1 MALVT
6 RCPNCATAF
15 RVTAQHLQAHGGDVR
30 CGHCAHVFNG
40 FTTLTTVQEPEADDS
55 SKTLGART
63 DVLPAPGLSNQ
74 TVPPPTLPHEITT
87 SDAASASISVVT
99 QEPAAEVSDTVS
111 ATLEHSPYDSVQP
124 RKSQRGWGFA
134 SLFLLLLLAG
144 QAAYFYRTEISILAP
159 GTRPYLEQYCE
170 LLRCTIPLP
179 QQAELLSIESSD
191 LQADPVLNSNV
202 VILTATVR
210 NYAPFPQAYPALE
223 LTLTDIQDQPLAS
236 RIFTPGEY
244 LGRDVNPAQTIAPA
258 HEIDIRLHLASSD
271 LNAAGYRLFLLYPY
285 SYSIS
290 NSITQ

>member
-30 CGHCAHVFNG
+30 CGQCAHVFNG

-55 SKTLGART
+55 SRVVGART
-63 DVLPAPGLSNQ
+63 DALPAPSSSDQ
-74 TVPPPTLPHEITT
+74 TVLPPIFPHEITT
-87 SDAASASISVVT
+87 NDVASVTLSAVT
-99 QEPAAEVSDTVS
+99 QEPAAEDSDTAS
-111 ATLEHSPYDSVQP
+111 AMLERDPYDSIQL
-124 RKSQRGWGFA
+124 RKSRLSWSFA

-144 QAAYFYRTEISILAP
+144 QAAYSYRAEISVLAP
-159 GTRPYLEQYCE
+159 DTRPYLEQYCE
-170 LLRCTIPLP
+170 LLHCAIPPL

-191 LQADPVLNSNV
+191 LQADPAQDAGV

-210 NYAPFPQAYPALE
+210 NYASFPQVYPALE

-244 LGRDVNPAQTIAPA
+244 LGRDVNPAQMIAPA

-271 LNAAGYRLFLLYPY
+271 LNAAGYRLFLLYP
-285 SYSIS
+285 
-290 NSITQ
+290 

>member
-30 CGHCAHVFNG
+30 CGHCTHVFNG
-40 FTTLTTVQEPEADDS
+40 FTTLITVQEPEADDS
-55 SKTLGART
+55 SNTLGART
-63 DVLPAPGLSNQ
+63 DALPAPGLSDQ
-74 TVPPPTLPHEITT
+74 TVLPSILPHEITT
-87 SDAASASISVVT
+87 SDVASTTISAVT
-99 QEPAAEVSDTVS
+99 QEPAAEVSDTAS
-111 ATLEHSPYDSVQP
+111 AMLEHYPYDSIQP
-124 RKSQRGWGFA
+124 RWGFA

-144 QAAYFYRTEISILAP
+144 QVAYSYRTEISVLAP
-159 GTRPYLEQYCE
+159 STRPYLEQYCE

-191 LQADPVLNSNV
+191 LQTDPAQNSGV

-244 LGRDVNPAQTIAPA
+244 LGGDVNPVQTIAPA
-258 HEIDIRLHLASSD
+258 REVDIRLHLASSD
-271 LNAAGYRLFLLYPY
+271 LNAAGYRLLLLYP
-285 SYSIS
+285 
-290 NSITQ
+290 

>member
-15 RVTAQHLQAHGGDVR
+15 RVTAQHLQAHRGDVR

-40 FTTLTTVQEPEADDS
+40 FATLTTVQEPEANDS
-55 SKTLGART
+55 SKTPSAET
-63 DVLPAPGLSNQ
+63 DILPAPDLSDQ
-74 TVPPPTLPHEITT
+74 MVSLPTLPHEITT
-87 SDAASASISVVT
+87 NEAAPASRPT
-99 QEPAAEVSDTVS
+99 DMAEPAAEVSDTVS
-111 ATLEHSPYDSVQP
+111 ATLEHYPYDIAQP

-144 QAAYFYRTEISILAP
+144 QAAYFYRTEISILTP
-159 GTRPYLEQYCE
+159 STRPYLEQYCE
-170 LLRCTIPLP
+170 LLSCTIPLS

-191 LQADPVLNSNV
+191 LQADPAQNAGV

-244 LGRDVNPAQTIAPA
+244 LGKDMSPAQTIEPA

-271 LNAAGYRLFLLYPY
+271 LNAAGYRLFLLYP
-285 SYSIS
+285 
-290 NSITQ
+290 

>member
-55 SKTLGART
+55 SNTLGART
-63 DVLPAPGLSNQ
+63 DVLPAPGLSDQ
-74 TVPPPTLPHEITT
+74 TVLPSTLPHEITT
-87 SDAASASISVVT
+87 SDVASATISAIT
-99 QEPAAEVSDTVS
+99 QEPAAEVSDTAS
-111 ATLEHSPYDSVQP
+111 AMLEHYPYDSVQP
-124 RKSQRGWGFA
+124 CKSQRSWGFA
-134 SLFLLLLLAG
+134 SLFLLLLLTG
-144 QAAYFYRTEISILAP
+144 QAAYFYRTEISVLAP
-159 GTRPYLEQYCE
+159 DTRPYLEQYCE
-170 LLRCTIPLP
+170 LLRCTIPPL

-191 LQADPVLNSNV
+191 LRADPAQDAGV

-210 NYAPFPQAYPALE
+210 NYASFPQAYPVLE

-244 LGRDVNPAQTIAPA
+244 LGGDVNPAQTIAPA
-258 HEIDIRLHLASSD
+258 HEVDIRLHLASSD
-271 LNAAGYRLFLLYPY
+271 LNAAGYRLFLLYP
-285 SYSIS
+285 
-290 NSITQ
+290 

>member
-15 RVTAQHLQAHGGDVR
+15 RVTAQHLQAHRGDVR

-40 FTTLTTVQEPEADDS
+40 FATLTTVQEPEANDS
-55 SKTLGART
+55 SKTPSAET
-63 DVLPAPGLSNQ
+63 DILPAPGLSDQ
-74 TVPPPTLPHEITT
+74 MVSLPTLPHEITT
-87 SDAASASISVVT
+87 NGAAPASRPT
-99 QEPAAEVSDTVS
+99 DMAEPAAEVSDTVS
-111 ATLEHSPYDSVQP
+111 ATLEHYPYDIAQP

-144 QAAYFYRTEISILAP
+144 QAAYFYRIEISILTP
-159 GTRPYLEQYCE
+159 STRSYLEQYCK
-170 LLRCTIPLP
+170 LLSCTIPLP

-191 LQADPVLNSNV
+191 LQADPAQNAGV

-244 LGRDVNPAQTIAPA
+244 LGKDVSPAQTIEPA
-258 HEIDIRLHLASSD
+258 HEINIRLHLASSD
-271 LNAAGYRLFLLYPY
+271 LNAAGYRLFLLYP
-285 SYSIS
+285 
-290 NSITQ
+290 

>member
-6 RCPNCATAF
+6 RCPNCTTAF

-63 DVLPAPGLSNQ
+63 DVLPAPSLSNQ
-74 TVPPPTLPHEITT
+74 TVLPPTLPHEITK
-87 SDAASASISVVT
+87 SDAVSASISAVT

-111 ATLEHSPYDSVQP
+111 ETLEGSVQP
-124 RKSQRGWGFA
+124 RKSQRGWRFA
-134 SLFLLLLLAG
+134 SLFLLLFLAG

-159 GTRPYLEQYCE
+159 STRSYLEQYCE

-223 LTLTDIQDQPLAS
+223 LTFTDIQDQPLAS
-236 RIFTPGEY
+236 RIFTPEEY
-244 LGRDVNPAQTIAPA
+244 LGRDVNPARAIAPA

-271 LNAAGYRLFLLYPY
+271 LNAAGYRLFLLYP
-285 SYSIS
+285 
-290 NSITQ
+290 